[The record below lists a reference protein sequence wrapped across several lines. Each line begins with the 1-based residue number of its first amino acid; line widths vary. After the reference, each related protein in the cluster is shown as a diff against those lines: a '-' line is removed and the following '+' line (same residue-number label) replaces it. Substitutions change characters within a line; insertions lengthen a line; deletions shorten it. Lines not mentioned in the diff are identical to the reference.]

1 MQMANTLA
9 PARTAA
15 AAPQKSFSTFVT
27 GNSMQAMLVKACGTP
42 QAAAQVSST
51 VIRLVSDNPRL
62 RECDWGEIVT
72 GVLYGEIGLGL
83 SIALGDYN
91 IIPYIGNAKKAANF
105 QLSAKGITQLAVRSG
120 AYAKIRYGDVRE
132 GEFLGRDQSR
142 DPIFRW
148 EPDEEKRLALP
159 IVGYYAHYKLTPVYG
174 GLENW
179 VYMSHEEI
187 LAHANRY
194 SPAFKGKL
202 DAYRKLVDGKLD
214 SREVWKLQNGSPWFA
229 LPDEK
234 PHIKMCLKTVTKQLL
249 SDGMAP
255 KSVRLAI
262 MNDEDAE
269 QGGGSVIPAEY
280 AAAYAETKRLEAAGG
295 YSELPDGSADA
306 EETQS
311 EAVSAPVSAR
321 SGKKGENTN
330 AAENEAQS
338 AVDAPQG
345 SVADGDPFDGF
356 FS

>member
-1 MQMANTLA
+1 MQMSNSLSAV
-9 PARTAA
+9 RGA
-15 AAPQKSFSTFVT
+15 AAPQKSFSAFVT
-27 GNSMQAMLVKACGTP
+27 GNSMQAMLSKACGSP

-51 VIRLVSDNPRL
+51 VIRVVSDNPKL
-62 RECDWGEIVT
+62 RECDWGDIVT
-72 GVLYGEIGLGL
+72 AALYGEIGLGL

-91 IIPYIGNAKKAANF
+91 IIPYLGNTKKSANF

-148 EPDEEKRLALP
+148 EPDEEKRLSLP

-202 DAYRKLVDGKLD
+202 ETYRKLVAGKLD

-262 MNDEDAE
+262 QADEDAE
-269 QGGGSVIPAEY
+269 QGEGSIIPSEY

-295 YSELPDGSADA
+295 YSELPVGETEDAETPQEPVSAPAGERTARKGKPAGTPGIDEQGASRRPTDA
-306 EETQS
+306 EEGT
-311 EAVSAPVSAR
+311 
-321 SGKKGENTN
+321 
-330 AAENEAQS
+330 
-338 AVDAPQG
+338 DA
-345 SVADGDPFDGF
+345 FDNF

>member
-1 MQMANTLA
+1 MQMSNSLSAV
-9 PARTAA
+9 RGA
-15 AAPQKSFSTFVT
+15 AAPQKSFSAFVT
-27 GNSMQAMLVKACGTP
+27 GNSMQAMLSKACGSP

-51 VIRLVSDNPRL
+51 VIRVVSDNPKL

-72 GVLYGEIGLGL
+72 AALYGEIGLGL

-91 IIPYIGNAKKAANF
+91 IIPYLGNTKKSANF

-148 EPDEEKRLALP
+148 ETDEEKRLSLP
-159 IVGYYAHYKLTPVYG
+159 ITGYYAYYKLTPVYG

-179 VYMSHEEI
+179 AYMSHEEI

-194 SPAFKGKL
+194 APAFKGKL
-202 DAYRKLVDGKLD
+202 ETYRKLVAGKLD

-249 SDGMAP
+249 GDGMAP
-255 KSVRLAI
+255 KSVRIAI
-262 MNDEDAE
+262 QADEDAE
-269 QGGGSVIPAEY
+269 QGEGSIIPAEY

-295 YSELPDGSADA
+295 YSEMPAG
-306 EETQS
+306 ETEVS
-311 EAVSAPVSAR
+311 ETPQEPVSAPADERTARKGKQTSAPVIDEQDSSKR
-321 SGKKGENTN
+321 STDAGEGT
-330 AAENEAQS
+330 
-338 AVDAPQG
+338 DA
-345 SVADGDPFDGF
+345 FDNF